1 MALLS
6 FETVCR
12 GAIRS
17 EYHTVGH
24 RKNDRV
30 VIVPPVITHRHV
42 VKVDGASA
50 PGWLLFTRNTLVIA
64 KHLVNVSITRC
75 NACLI
80 LL

>member
-1 MALLS
+1 LS
-6 FETVCR
+6 VQTVCL

-24 RKNDRV
+24 GKNDRV
-30 VIVPPVITHRHV
+30 VIVTPVFTHRHV
-42 VKVDGASA
+42 VKVDGAGAS
-50 PGWLLFTRNTLVIA
+50 GWLLFTRKKTLVVA

-75 NACLI
+75 NARLI